1 METPDMQLE
10 SVYQHIAREG
20 FQRLTAA
27 FYQQVPQ
34 DELLGPM
41 YEKEELKEAEERL
54 CGFLVG
60 RCGGPDDYIQQRGHP
75 RLRMRHAPFAI
86 GQAERDRWVELM
98 GNALE
103 KADISEGAVRVL
115 REFFEQTASFLMNR

>member
-1 METPDMQLE
+1 MELE
-10 SVYQHIAREG
+10 SVYQLIGREG

-34 DELLGPM
+34 DEVLGPM
-41 YEKEELKEAEERL
+41 YVKEELAEAEQRL

-60 RCGGPDDYIQQRGHP
+60 RCGGPDDYIQQRGPP

-98 GNALE
+98 GNALK
-103 KADISEGAVRVL
+103 KAEIPTEAVHVL
-115 REFFEQTASFLMNR
+115 QVFFEQTASFLMNR